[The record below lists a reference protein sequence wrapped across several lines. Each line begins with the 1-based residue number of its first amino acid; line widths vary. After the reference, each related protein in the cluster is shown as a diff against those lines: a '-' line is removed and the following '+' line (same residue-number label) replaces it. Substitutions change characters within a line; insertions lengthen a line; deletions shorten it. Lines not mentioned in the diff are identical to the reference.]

1 MLARRYDA
9 ETARLLEEF
18 TLHHGILPYF
28 CTGDRAAD
36 EATQTRCVLPEL
48 QNVRLNDTTPRLL
61 PALSPAYL
69 PADAPLRVAFDKMCI
84 RAACLN
90 TYGRAY
96 STLPQH
102 LLNAYGS
109 LPGERDLTPL
119 CAGLYLCGED
129 AVFFATVATEHVRVG
144 RVLGGGAPQRID
156 RLAMLLAP
164 RYASLLEAYE
174 SVARIAAAPTPHQW
188 SDALI
193 LERGFP
199 TFDESLPS
207 LRASVALRFQ
217 CDEASIRHEHLLPA
231 MHVLLAGARVVAFFG
246 SARPPIFRYTART
259 RAAIATSRLGPFLR
273 SAARAHSDDDG
284 PGLWRFVNSAMDSRS
299 GIAAQG
305 PTMENHITRLERYA
319 DRFDAIRPGHG
330 VLTDQ
335 HAAPRIQEM
344 LRELTVFLLDDDDV
358 RAHAGTYFTATRYIV
373 TYEIL
378 PDRSL
383 RCIITESDT
392 PAGDVED
399 DERHHSRAQTP
410 ENVD

>member
-69 PADAPLRVAFDKMCI
+69 PADDPLRVAFDKMCI

-90 TYGRAY
+90 TYGRVGSA
-96 STLPQH
+96 P
-102 LLNAYGS
+102 LNGS
-109 LPGERDLTPL
+109 LPAERDLTPL
-119 CAGLYLCGED
+119 CAGLYLHGED
-129 AVFFATVATEHVRVG
+129 AVFFAAVATEHVRVG

-156 RLAMLLAP
+156 RLAMLMAP

-174 SVARIAAAPTPHQW
+174 SVARIAAAPTPYQW
-188 SDALI
+188 TDALI

-217 CDEASIRHEHLLPA
+217 CDEDSIQHEHLLPT
-231 MHVLLAGARVVAFFG
+231 MHVLLAGTRVVAFFG
-246 SARPPIFRYTART
+246 SARPPIFGYTART
-259 RAAIATSRLGPFLR
+259 RVAIATPAHRLRPFLL
-273 SAARAHSDDDG
+273 SAARAHADDG
-284 PGLWRFVNSAMDSRS
+284 PMGLWRFINSAMDSRS

-305 PTMENHITRLERYA
+305 PTMVNHITRLERYV
-319 DRFDAIRPGHG
+319 DRFNAIQPGHG

-358 RAHAGTYFTATRYIV
+358 RAHAGTYFTTVRYIV

-410 ENVD
+410 EIVD

>member
-1 MLARRYDA
+1 MRRYDT
-9 ETARLLEEF
+9 EMARLLEEF

-28 CTGDRAAD
+28 CTAGDNRAAD
-36 EATQTRCVLPEL
+36 EAAQTRCVLPEL
-48 QNVRLNDTTPRLL
+48 RNVRLNDTTARLF

-69 PADAPLRVAFDKMCI
+69 PADDPLRAAFDMLCI

-90 TYGRAY
+90 TYGR
-96 STLPQH
+96 
-102 LLNAYGS
+102 

-119 CAGLYLCGED
+119 CAGLYLHGEE
-129 AVFFATVATEHVRVG
+129 AVFFATVATERVRVG
-144 RVLGGGAPQRID
+144 RVLGGAAPQRID
-156 RLAMLLAP
+156 RLATLLAP

-188 SDALI
+188 TDALI

-217 CDEASIRHEHLLPA
+217 CDEDSIQHEHPLPS
-231 MHVLLAGARVVAFFG
+231 MHVLLAGTRVVAFLD
-246 SARPPIFRYTART
+246 SARPPLFGYTART
-259 RAAIATSRLGPFLR
+259 RVAIATPARRLAPLLL
-273 SAARAHSDDDG
+273 SAASAHVDDG
-284 PGLWRFVNSAMDSRS
+284 PDLWRFIGSAMDSRS

-358 RAHAGTYFTATRYIV
+358 RAHAGTYFTTVCYIV

-383 RCIITESDT
+383 RCIITASDT

>member
-1 MLARRYDA
+1 M
-9 ETARLLEEF
+9 
-18 TLHHGILPYF
+18 
-28 CTGDRAAD
+28 
-36 EATQTRCVLPEL
+36 
-48 QNVRLNDTTPRLL
+48 
-61 PALSPAYL
+61 
-69 PADAPLRVAFDKMCI
+69 
-84 RAACLN
+84 
-90 TYGRAY
+90 
-96 STLPQH
+96 
-102 LLNAYGS
+102 
-109 LPGERDLTPL
+109 
-119 CAGLYLCGED
+119 
-129 AVFFATVATEHVRVG
+129 RVG

-156 RLAMLLAP
+156 RLATLLAP

-174 SVARIAAAPTPHQW
+174 SVARIVAAPTPHQW
-188 SDALI
+188 TDALI

-217 CDEASIRHEHLLPA
+217 CDEDSIQHEHLLPT
-231 MHVLLAGARVVAFFG
+231 MHVLLAGTRVVAFFG
-246 SARPPIFRYTART
+246 SARPPIFGYTART
-259 RAAIATSRLGPFLR
+259 RVAIATPAHRLRPFLL
-273 SAARAHSDDDG
+273 SAARAHADDG
-284 PGLWRFVNSAMDSRS
+284 PMGLWRFINSAMDSRS

-305 PTMENHITRLERYA
+305 PTMVNHITRLERYV
-319 DRFDAIRPGHG
+319 DRFNAIQSGHG

-358 RAHAGTYFTATRYIV
+358 RAHAGTYFTTVRYIV

-410 ENVD
+410 EIVD